1 MTSCWEG
8 EEAVLE
14 RRLHGSYQI
23 DQGTHLGDA
32 YGMVG
37 ENVRWRLHL
46 GIQFALLSVPLRWQ
60 EKYWSNDHRIPLE
73 RLSCVLSEGFMLS
86 QTLDWKSIYLNKAF

>member
-1 MTSCWEG
+1 MFQSIDNASVIDGRRVTSRWEG

-14 RRLHGSYQI
+14 RRLHGSYEI
-23 DQGTHLGDA
+23 DRGTHLGDA

-46 GIQFALLSVPLRWQ
+46 GIQFALLSVP
-60 EKYWSNDHRIPLE
+60 
-73 RLSCVLSEGFMLS
+73 
-86 QTLDWKSIYLNKAF
+86 